1 MPADQRS
8 GYLKWVRCC
17 FDFCRKYSHSPALP
31 TSLGSFLAGL
41 ASKATM
47 IYLQTVPN
55 VTLKEAKSPLDCR

>member
-1 MPADQRS
+1 VPADQRS

-31 TSLGSFLAGL
+31 TSLSPFLTKL

-47 IYLQTVPN
+47 IYRQTVPD
-55 VTLKEAKSPLDCR
+55 VALKEAKSPLDCL